1 MRFLPRVPSASLVPL
16 LALLVCLSALPA
28 AEPEWGQFLGPN
40 RDGVSTE
47 KGLNL
52 DWDKKPP
59 KELWKV
65 PLGSGYSSLAIS
77 GDRLVT
83 MAKRGDRDY
92 IVCLRTDNGKE
103 LWAVDAAPTYVD
115 EQKAGAGPRATPTI
129 AGDYVYCLM
138 PRGDLLCVALKDGK
152 EKWKANI
159 FAVSGAKER
168 VGEFYYWGVSMS
180 PLVEGD
186 VVITVPG
193 GDKGNSVLALNKDDG
208 KKAWMAGSDPAC
220 YGSPIVITAQ
230 KRRMVVCPTGRSLL
244 GLDPAKGDVLWR
256 YEFGNKF
263 DATCATPV
271 WANDLLFI
279 SAAYQTGC
287 AAVEIVADGDKLK
300 AREKWNNKNLQNL
313 MATSVVIDGSLYGCH
328 GDLGAIQLKCV
339 DQMTGEV
346 KWAERQKDGRFGFIA
361 AEGHLLCMSER
372 GTLYLVQANN
382 ERYEEKG
389 RVEKV
394 LEYKAWAMPA
404 LAKKRLYLRDEKH
417 VVCLDLSKE

>member
-1 MRFLPRVPSASLVPL
+1 MRLLPRGSSLVPL
-16 LALLVCLSALPA
+16 IALLLGVSVLPA
-28 AEPEWGQFLGPN
+28 ADPPEWGQFLGPN

-52 DWDKKPP
+52 NWEKKPP

-65 PLGSGYSSLAIS
+65 PLGSGYSSLAVA

-83 MAKRGDRDY
+83 MAKRDDRDF
-92 IVCLRTDNGKE
+92 IVCLRTENGKE
-103 LWAVDAAPTYVD
+103 LWAVDAAPSYTD

-152 EKWKANI
+152 QKWKANI

-193 GDKGNSVLALNKDDG
+193 GDKDNSVLAFNKEDG

-230 KRRMVVCPTGRSLL
+230 KHRMVVCPTGRSLL
-244 GLDPAKGDVLWR
+244 GLDPAKGEVLWR

-271 WANDLLFI
+271 WANELLFI

-287 AAVEIVADGDKLK
+287 AAVEIIADGDKRK

-313 MATSVVIDGSLYGCH
+313 MATSVVIDGCLYGCH
-328 GDLGAIQLKCV
+328 GDLGAIQMKCV
-339 DQMTGEV
+339 DQRTGEV
-346 KWAERQKDGRFGFIA
+346 KWAERQKDGRFAFVA
-361 AEGHLLCMSER
+361 VEGHLICMSER
-372 GTLYLVQANN
+372 GTLYLVEANK

-389 RVEKV
+389 RIEKV

-417 VVCLDLSKE
+417 VICLDLNKD